1 MDFDPA
7 ERAIKKLEME
17 ANRVAGLGDLRDQL
31 MTLSTQLGESLVKLD
46 SLSGVLSGS
55 KNDTANALDA
65 LKVSLETQEDIQKK
79 SFKALNTALEGG
91 LDSLQAALGAG
102 LDSVHGLIRGIC
114 REIDETVKARL
125 ERYLA
130 EYQILLRS
138 ESRALHDHIDLGKK
152 KLEGQ
157 IKDSEQRVL
166 RKITY
171 GLFGISVALVASTGI
186 IVYFLI
192 KH

>member
-79 SFKALNTALEGG
+79 SLKALNTALEGG

-138 ESRALHDHIDLGKK
+138 ESRALHDHIDLGNK

-186 IVYFLI
+186 IVYFLV

>member
-31 MTLSTQLGESLVKLD
+31 MTLSTQLGESLVQLD
-46 SLSGVLSGS
+46 SLSGVLSES

-138 ESRALHDHIDLGKK
+138 ESRALHDHIDLGNK

-186 IVYFLI
+186 IVYFLV